1 MGVDKLPKT
10 LHTQRGQ
17 LLARRLME
25 LRIAAG
31 MSQRD
36 LAAKIGRDQGM
47 IARIESAQ
55 RRVDLVELIELLSAL
70 GRDPAKEIR
79 NLVKEL
85 LG

>member
-1 MGVDKLPKT
+1 
-10 LHTQRGQ
+10 
-17 LLARRLME
+17 
-25 LRIAAG
+25 